1 MRPIRLFPALALLVL
16 AVPAQAQTWPARPDD
31 PVLQA
36 ERLRLERER
45 WRAGQDEREALARAD
60 QRRTDSVI
68 YQLQARRGPVISAP
82 PGPEAD
88 LAPPPDL
95 QVMEQQAADAARDR
109 TLDAEDRLDGLR
121 TWLERTRVP

>member
-16 AVPAQAQTWPARPDD
+16 PVPAQAQTWPARPDD

-82 PGPEAD
+82 PGPEVD
-88 LAPPPDL
+88 PAPPPDL

>member
-16 AVPAQAQTWPARPDD
+16 PVPAQAQTWPARPDD

-82 PGPEAD
+82 PGPEVD